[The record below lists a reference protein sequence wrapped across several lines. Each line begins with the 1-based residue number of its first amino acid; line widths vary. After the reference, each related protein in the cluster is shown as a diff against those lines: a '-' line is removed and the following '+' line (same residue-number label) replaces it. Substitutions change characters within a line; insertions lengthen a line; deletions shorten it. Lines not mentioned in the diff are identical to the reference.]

1 MTTAGVIPTEAEDR
15 VLSEL
20 CDWALDLASVRG
32 GRQFTAAVMQGDHEV
47 ARARNDVAET
57 CDASRHAEIAAMAQ
71 AGMARGGVD
80 LAGHTLLSSCQP
92 CEMCLAAMR
101 WAGITRLIFAAR
113 QEARGEGIFKFGKLT
128 IADLRAASGEAFEYL
143 GGRHEVRVL
152 DMYRGGAG
160 RGA

>member
-1 MTTAGVIPTEAEDR
+1 MTAGTVIPSAAEDR
-15 VLSEL
+15 LLLEL
-20 CDWALDLASVRG
+20 CDWALELARVQG

-71 AGMARGGVD
+71 AGAARGGAD
-80 LAGHTLLSSCQP
+80 FSGLTLLSSCQP

-113 QEARGEGIFKFGKLT
+113 QEALGEGFFKFGRLT
-128 IADLRAASGEAFEYL
+128 IADLQAASGGAFEYL
-143 GGRHEVRVL
+143 GGRHEARVL
-152 DMYRGGAG
+152 HMYRMGEA
-160 RGA
+160 